1 MITDIVENCVDI
13 SINDD
18 VDSEEW
24 DFKELNALLL
34 PTVPLEPV
42 SLDRVKKAKKNSLK
56 QQLKEEAVKLY
67 EAKEAEF
74 PEAETIRELERV
86 ILLKVIDRK
95 WMSHIDDMDQLRQ
108 GIGLQA
114 YGHKDP
120 IVEYKIHGYEMFEEM
135 TQNIKEET
143 VRALFNVRVEQSV
156 QREQVAKAT
165 GTNKDA
171 AVVKAP
177 VKKDDE
183 KVYPNDPCPCG
194 SGKKYKQCCGKK

>member
-1 MITDIVENCVDI
+1 MDLFNELEKK
-13 SINDD
+13 IN
-18 VDSEEW
+18 
-24 DFKELNALLL
+24 ELNI
-34 PTVPLEPV
+34 
-42 SLDRVKKAKKNSLK
+42 SLK
-56 QQLKEEAVKLY
+56 KLR
-67 EAKEAEF
+67 ETGTEF
-74 PEAETIRELERV
+74 AEAETIRELERV

-95 WMSHIDDMDQLRQ
+95 WTSHIDDMDQLRI

-114 YGHKDP
+114 YGHRDP

-171 AVVKAP
+171 SVAKAP

-183 KVYPNDPCPCG
+183 KVYPNDMCPCG
-194 SGKKYKQCCGKK
+194 SGKKYKQCCGRK